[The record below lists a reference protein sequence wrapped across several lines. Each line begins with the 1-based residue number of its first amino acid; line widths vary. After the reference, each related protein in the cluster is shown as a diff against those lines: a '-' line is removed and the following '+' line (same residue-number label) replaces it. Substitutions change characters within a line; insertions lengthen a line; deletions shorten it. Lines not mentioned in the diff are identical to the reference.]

1 MLKIF
6 LRICWPF
13 LRLPRLRKRHR
24 RRPGFEAGLGDKC
37 PAIGPG
43 WRADRDRPTA
53 LSDVPPAIRKVV
65 CTTNAIES
73 LNYSLRKVLK

>member
-1 MLKIF
+1 M
-6 LRICWPF
+6 
-13 LRLPRLRKRHR
+13 RLPRLRKRHR
-24 RRPGFEAGLGDKC
+24 RRTRFEAGLGDKC

-65 CTTNAIES
+65 YTANAIES